1 MLEGGFILLHRSI
14 LRWEWYGDLNTARLF
29 IHLLLTVNY
38 EPQRWQG
45 IAVER
50 GQRVASLAKL
60 ADETGL
66 TVKQVRTALEHLKR
80 TGEVTHTATSK
91 YGLFTVNH
99 YDRYQPRGEP
109 EGPRPGMENGI
120 QGAGGGQAKGSNG
133 RKNKKAEKESEAPTA
148 APGEKRAGGEMQA
161 ERTRGT
167 GGTGTEPAG
176 GAVQPERACG
186 TDAGAGTAAAKRPA
200 RADKAKFGEFEN
212 VLLDGR
218 EHGKLVDS
226 LGDTGASEY
235 MGYLNEAY
243 ANRSNLLQQNYND
256 ALAQLQASYDSG
268 ARGVNRNADS
278 AQQQA
283 YINYMMSKRDLP
295 QALAAQG
302 LTGGMSESALAGMY
316 NSYGNNRNTID
327 RGRNESLAAL
337 LDTLNSNRSSALQS
351 YNSQLS
357 AAEQQKMAYQMQ
369 LEQALANGSAEIL
382 QNKYDTLQNLDNAYA
397 QQILALQQAAAQ
409 AAQKRW

>member
-80 TGEVTHTATSK
+80 TGEVTHKATSK

-109 EGPRPGMENGI
+109 EGHA
-120 QGAGGGQAKGSNG
+120 AGHGKRHTGGRRRAGKGQQW
-133 RKNKKAEKESEAPTA
+133 KKEQKSRERERSAH
-148 APGEKRAGGEMQA
+148 GRAGGETGRRRNA
-161 ERTRGT
+161 GGTHAGRRRNGDGT
-167 GGTGTEPAG
+167 GRRRCAAGTC
-176 GAVQPERACG
+176 VR

-235 MGYLNEAY
+235 IERLSVY
-243 ANRSNLLQQNYND
+243 
-256 ALAQLQASYDSG
+256 LAQTGRCYKSHYAAILNWW
-268 ARGVNRNADS
+268 R
-278 AQQQA
+278 
-283 YINYMMSKRDLP
+283 RD
-295 QALAAQG
+295 
-302 LTGGMSESALAGMY
+302 GMPVRRSPAPRVLKP
-316 NSYGNNRNTID
+316 D
-327 RGRNESLAAL
+327 VGREITP
-337 LDTLNSNRSSALQS
+337 DMT
-351 YNSQLS
+351 
-357 AAEQQKMAYQMQ
+357 AEE
-369 LEQALANGSAEIL
+369 LF
-382 QNKYDTLQNLDNAYA
+382 
-397 QQILALQQAAAQ
+397 
-409 AAQKRW
+409 

>member
-80 TGEVTHTATSK
+80 TGEVTHKATSK

-120 QGAGGGQAKGSNG
+120 QGTGKGQAKGSNG
-133 RKNKKAEKESEAPTA
+133 RKNKKAEKGSEAPTA
-148 APGEKRAGGEMQA
+148 APGEKRAGG
-161 ERTRGT
+161 
-167 GGTGTEPAG
+167 
-176 GAVQPERACG
+176 AVRPERACG

-235 MGYLNEAY
+235 IERLSVY
-243 ANRSNLLQQNYND
+243 
-256 ALAQLQASYDSG
+256 LAQTGRCYKSHYAAILNWW
-268 ARGVNRNADS
+268 R
-278 AQQQA
+278 
-283 YINYMMSKRDLP
+283 RD
-295 QALAAQG
+295 
-302 LTGGMSESALAGMY
+302 GMPVRRSPAPRVLKP
-316 NSYGNNRNTID
+316 D
-327 RGRNESLAAL
+327 VGREITP
-337 LDTLNSNRSSALQS
+337 DMT
-351 YNSQLS
+351 
-357 AAEQQKMAYQMQ
+357 AEE
-369 LEQALANGSAEIL
+369 LF
-382 QNKYDTLQNLDNAYA
+382 
-397 QQILALQQAAAQ
+397 
-409 AAQKRW
+409 

>member
-50 GQRVASLAKL
+50 GQRVASMAKL

-133 RKNKKAEKESEAPTA
+133 RKNKKAEKA
-148 APGEKRAGGEMQA
+148 ALSGRSGGE
-161 ERTRGT
+161 T
-167 GGTGTEPAG
+167 GGRARYRNSGHQRICKPRRRKN
-176 GAVQPERACG
+176 GA
-186 TDAGAGTAAAKRPA
+186 
-200 RADKAKFGEFEN
+200 
-212 VLLDGR
+212 
-218 EHGKLVDS
+218 
-226 LGDTGASEY
+226 
-235 MGYLNEAY
+235 
-243 ANRSNLLQQNYND
+243 
-256 ALAQLQASYDSG
+256 
-268 ARGVNRNADS
+268 
-278 AQQQA
+278 
-283 YINYMMSKRDLP
+283 
-295 QALAAQG
+295 
-302 LTGGMSESALAGMY
+302 
-316 NSYGNNRNTID
+316 
-327 RGRNESLAAL
+327 
-337 LDTLNSNRSSALQS
+337 
-351 YNSQLS
+351 
-357 AAEQQKMAYQMQ
+357 
-369 LEQALANGSAEIL
+369 ANG
-382 QNKYDTLQNLDNAYA
+382 K
-397 QQILALQQAAAQ
+397 ALVLH
-409 AAQKRW
+409 

>member
-50 GQRVASLAKL
+50 GQRVASMAKL

-109 EGPRPGMENGI
+109 EGTRPGMENGI

-161 ERTRGT
+161 ERTRGA
-167 GGTGTEPAG
+167 GGTGTEPDG
-176 GAVQPERACG
+176 GAVRPERACG
-186 TDAGAGTAAAKRPA
+186 TDARRGYGCGKAAGAG
-200 RADKAKFGEFEN
+200 G
-212 VLLDGR
+212 
-218 EHGKLVDS
+218 
-226 LGDTGASEY
+226 
-235 MGYLNEAY
+235 
-243 ANRSNLLQQNYND
+243 Q
-256 ALAQLQASYDSG
+256 
-268 ARGVNRNADS
+268 
-278 AQQQA
+278 
-283 YINYMMSKRDLP
+283 SKIR
-295 QALAAQG
+295 
-302 LTGGMSESALAGMY
+302 
-316 NSYGNNRNTID
+316 
-327 RGRNESLAAL
+327 
-337 LDTLNSNRSSALQS
+337 
-351 YNSQLS
+351 
-357 AAEQQKMAYQMQ
+357 
-369 LEQALANGSAEIL
+369 
-382 QNKYDTLQNLDNAYA
+382 
-397 QQILALQQAAAQ
+397 
-409 AAQKRW
+409 

>member
-109 EGPRPGMENGI
+109 EGTRPGMENGI

-133 RKNKKAEKESEAPTA
+133 RKNKKDRHGHAGCPYFCRVHCSDHH
-148 APGEKRAGGEMQA
+148 RAK
-161 ERTRGT
+161 
-167 GGTGTEPAG
+167 
-176 GAVQPERACG
+176 ACG
-186 TDAGAGTAAAKRPA
+186 AQGASRYVRRPC
-200 RADKAKFGEFEN
+200 RT
-212 VLLDGR
+212 GR
-218 EHGKLVDS
+218 S
-226 LGDTGASEY
+226 LGF
-235 MGYLNEAY
+235 L
-243 ANRSNLLQQNYND
+243 
-256 ALAQLQASYDSG
+256 
-268 ARGVNRNADS
+268 
-278 AQQQA
+278 
-283 YINYMMSKRDLP
+283 
-295 QALAAQG
+295 
-302 LTGGMSESALAGMY
+302 
-316 NSYGNNRNTID
+316 
-327 RGRNESLAAL
+327 
-337 LDTLNSNRSSALQS
+337 
-351 YNSQLS
+351 
-357 AAEQQKMAYQMQ
+357 
-369 LEQALANGSAEIL
+369 
-382 QNKYDTLQNLDNAYA
+382 
-397 QQILALQQAAAQ
+397 
-409 AAQKRW
+409 

>member
-1 MLEGGFILLHRSI
+1 MSPKLSKYSALRGEREYFKLLAANAVNRFGDSVDSI
-14 LRWEWYGDLNTARLF
+14 ALSLLMYEVTGSASMMA
-29 IHLLLTVNY
+29 LLLTVNY

-109 EGPRPGMENGI
+109 EGTPQGMENGI

-161 ERTRGT
+161 ERTRGA

-186 TDAGAGTAAAKRPA
+186 TDAGACTAAA
-200 RADKAKFGEFEN
+200 
-212 VLLDGR
+212 
-218 EHGKLVDS
+218 
-226 LGDTGASEY
+226 
-235 MGYLNEAY
+235 
-243 ANRSNLLQQNYND
+243 
-256 ALAQLQASYDSG
+256 
-268 ARGVNRNADS
+268 
-278 AQQQA
+278 
-283 YINYMMSKRDLP
+283 
-295 QALAAQG
+295 
-302 LTGGMSESALAGMY
+302 
-316 NSYGNNRNTID
+316 
-327 RGRNESLAAL
+327 
-337 LDTLNSNRSSALQS
+337 
-351 YNSQLS
+351 
-357 AAEQQKMAYQMQ
+357 
-369 LEQALANGSAEIL
+369 
-382 QNKYDTLQNLDNAYA
+382 
-397 QQILALQQAAAQ
+397 
-409 AAQKRW
+409 

>member
-50 GQRVASLAKL
+50 GQRVASMAKL

-80 TGEVTHTATSK
+80 TGEVTHKATSK

-109 EGPRPGMENGI
+109 EGTRPGMENGI

-133 RKNKKAEKESEAPTA
+133 RKNKKAEKESEARTA

-176 GAVQPERACG
+176 GAVRPERACG

-235 MGYLNEAY
+235 IERLSVY
-243 ANRSNLLQQNYND
+243 
-256 ALAQLQASYDSG
+256 LAQTGRCYKSHYAAILNWWRRDGMPVRRSP
-268 ARGVNRNADS
+268 AR
-278 AQQQA
+278 
-283 YINYMMSKRDLP
+283 
-295 QALAAQG
+295 
-302 LTGGMSESALAGMY
+302 
-316 NSYGNNRNTID
+316 
-327 RGRNESLAAL
+327 
-337 LDTLNSNRSSALQS
+337 
-351 YNSQLS
+351 
-357 AAEQQKMAYQMQ
+357 
-369 LEQALANGSAEIL
+369 
-382 QNKYDTLQNLDNAYA
+382 
-397 QQILALQQAAAQ
+397 AQ
-409 AAQKRW
+409 AGRGPGDHAGHDGGRTVLKGGV

>member
-109 EGPRPGMENGI
+109 EGMENGI

-148 APGEKRAGGEMQA
+148 APGGVRLRQSGRRG
-161 ERTRGT
+161 RTKQNSVNLKTCCST
-167 GGTGTEPAG
+167 GGSMGSWWTAWAIPAHRNTSSVCPSILHRPG
-176 GAVQPERACG
+176 GA
-186 TDAGAGTAAAKRPA
+186 T
-200 RADKAKFGEFEN
+200 KATTPRF
-212 VLLDGR
+212 
-218 EHGKLVDS
+218 
-226 LGDTGASEY
+226 
-235 MGYLNEAY
+235 
-243 ANRSNLLQQNYND
+243 
-256 ALAQLQASYDSG
+256 
-268 ARGVNRNADS
+268 
-278 AQQQA
+278 
-283 YINYMMSKRDLP
+283 
-295 QALAAQG
+295 
-302 LTGGMSESALAGMY
+302 
-316 NSYGNNRNTID
+316 
-327 RGRNESLAAL
+327 
-337 LDTLNSNRSSALQS
+337 
-351 YNSQLS
+351 
-357 AAEQQKMAYQMQ
+357 
-369 LEQALANGSAEIL
+369 
-382 QNKYDTLQNLDNAYA
+382 
-397 QQILALQQAAAQ
+397 
-409 AAQKRW
+409 

>member
-109 EGPRPGMENGI
+109 EGMENGI

-148 APGEKRAGGEMQA
+148 APGEKRAGGAVQP
-161 ERTRGT
+161 ERACGT
-167 GGTGTEPAG
+167 GAGGTGTEPDG
-176 GAVQPERACG
+176 GAVRPERACG

-235 MGYLNEAY
+235 IERLSVY
-243 ANRSNLLQQNYND
+243 
-256 ALAQLQASYDSG
+256 LAQTGRCYKSHYAAILNWW
-268 ARGVNRNADS
+268 R
-278 AQQQA
+278 
-283 YINYMMSKRDLP
+283 RD
-295 QALAAQG
+295 
-302 LTGGMSESALAGMY
+302 GMPVRRSPAPRVLKP
-316 NSYGNNRNTID
+316 D
-327 RGRNESLAAL
+327 VGREITP
-337 LDTLNSNRSSALQS
+337 DMT
-351 YNSQLS
+351 
-357 AAEQQKMAYQMQ
+357 AEE
-369 LEQALANGSAEIL
+369 LF
-382 QNKYDTLQNLDNAYA
+382 
-397 QQILALQQAAAQ
+397 
-409 AAQKRW
+409 